1 MMRKRRHREPQRER
15 EIQGYRTQ
23 SKTQKYRPQRSRSL
37 YMCKSDYDARS
48 IYIWPVIKN
57 EDPPPPSTQKTSADR
72 RCGHRL
78 YLSLQTHIQ
87 NIQREDEK
95 SSEEEGRGV
104 SKKRRQTKTSVIG
117 ERKSVYIS
125 DLQFD
130 APYRK
135 GGYYCGEVI
144 YTVGLYI
151 FGQEKLGREYMS
163 FTGIY
168 SYVYI
173 SSLLYSTT
181 TAGLLFFL
189 TLELDQGVVR

>member
-1 MMRKRRHREPQRER
+1 MPHIEK
-15 EIQGYRTQ
+15 GAT
-23 SKTQKYRPQRSRSL
+23 T
-37 YMCKSDYDARS
+37 A
-48 IYIWPVIKN
+48 
-57 EDPPPPSTQKTSADR
+57 
-72 RCGHRL
+72 GRL
-78 YLSLQTHIQ
+78 
-87 NIQREDEK
+87 
-95 SSEEEGRGV
+95 
-104 SKKRRQTKTSVIG
+104 
-117 ERKSVYIS
+117 
-125 DLQFD
+125 
-130 APYRK
+130 
-135 GGYYCGEVI
+135 